1 MVAVAAR
8 RLVAGRSRGL
18 ALAAGVAVIAAGC
31 GGGGDGGRA
40 ASDEEAIRRVAAEF
54 VESANARDWKRV
66 CALFAPDAL
75 AQAESLGVTCEESFE
90 RRNRPSE
97 RIVDHSVE
105 DIRVEG
111 DRATALLKG
120 VNSVEGPTEQT
131 QAFEKVGGEWKM
143 GLAPST
149 PSSP

>member
-1 MVAVAAR
+1 MVASVAR

-31 GGGGDGGRA
+31 GGGDGGRA
-40 ASDEEAIRRVAAEF
+40 ASDEEAIRQVAAEF
-54 VESANARDWKRV
+54 VEAANARDWKRV
-66 CALFAPDAL
+66 CALFTPDAL

-90 RRNRPSE
+90 QRNRPNE

-105 DIRVEG
+105 NIRVEG

-131 QAFEKVGGEWKM
+131 QEFEKVGGEWKM

-149 PSSP
+149 SSSP